1 MPLMTLFLAAA
12 LPAADPNSLANPQVV
27 QPKHV
32 ALDLTVSF
40 DEKTIRGRAELA
52 VAYPQGEAKAST
64 LDLDTR
70 DLRIE
75 SVTDGAGKP
84 LTFALEPRGAAPRPA
99 AAHHVAPAAAERSA
113 SRTRRARRPP
123 RSSGWSRAQTTSGKR
138 PFLFTQSQAIHARS
152 WMPCMDS
159 PGVRRHLRRRRARAG
174 RGSRPS

>member
-84 LTFALEPRGAAPRPA
+84 LTFVLEPRVLLLGQRLRITLPQPRPKLVRIA
-99 AAHHVAPAAAERSA
+99 YQTSPKASA
-113 SRTRRARRPP
+113 LQWLEP
-123 RSSGWSRAQTTSGKR
+123 RQTTSGKL
-138 PFLFTQSQAIHARS
+138 PFLFTQSQSIHARS
-152 WMPCMDS
+152 WVPCMDS
-159 PGVRRHLRRRRARAG
+159 PGVRLTYEAVVHVRP
-174 RGSRPS
+174 GSRP